1 VENMRVLT
9 VISYGENVGESYRVT
24 LQAMNIGMVTSPE
37 ALVQRQGKALHKALH
52 KAVVKFL
59 EEGGTAELYVS
70 GPDLKI
76 LEEAVGFYGLDDDF
90 IGPS

>member
-1 VENMRVLT
+1 MDHPHILT
-9 VISYGENVGESYRVT
+9 VISHGETPGETYRVT

-37 ALVQRQGKALHKALH
+37 ALVQRQGKALH